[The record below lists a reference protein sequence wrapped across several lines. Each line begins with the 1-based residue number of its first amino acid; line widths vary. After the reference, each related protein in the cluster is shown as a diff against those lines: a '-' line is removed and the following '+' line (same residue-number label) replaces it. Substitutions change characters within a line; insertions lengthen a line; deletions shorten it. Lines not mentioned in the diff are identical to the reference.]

1 MQEIDQII
9 DTRISV
15 EWLILADAAEVTG
28 GKLYL
33 LGGGWDRLT
42 VNSQP
47 AKRSFAVA
55 LAFRVPWH
63 ETNRQHVFQIEMA
76 DADGRN
82 ALTVQGQFEVGRPA
96 GIPQG
101 QPQLIQLV
109 GNVDA
114 TFEKLGTYVITARV
128 NSEMERSIRFN
139 VVAGPGLSQP
149 AHPDSSI

>member
-1 MQEIDQII
+1 MQEIDQLLS
-9 DTRISV
+9 DGISV

-47 AKRSFAVA
+47 ARRNLAVA

-63 ETNRQHVFQIEMA
+63 ETNKRHTFQL
-76 DADGRN
+76 DLSDDDGVSI
-82 ALTVQGQFEVGRPA
+82 ASVEGELEVGRPP

-101 QPQLIQLV
+101 QPQITQLV
-109 GNVDA
+109 VNVEA
-114 TFEKLGTYVITARV
+114 AFEKLGTYVITARV
-128 NSEMERSIRFN
+128 NSEKERSTRFN
-139 VVAGPGLSQP
+139 VVPGPGLAQA
-149 AHPDSSI
+149 AHPESGA

>member
-42 VNSQP
+42 VNSLP
-47 AKRSFAVA
+47 ARRNLAVA

-63 ETNRQHVFQIEMA
+63 ETNRRHTFQL
-76 DADGRN
+76 DLNDDGGGSV
-82 ALTVQGQFEVGRPA
+82 ASVEGELEVGRPP

-101 QPQLIQLV
+101 QPQITQLV
-109 GNVDA
+109 VNVEA
-114 TFEKLGTYVITARV
+114 AFESLGTYVITARV
-128 NSEMERSIRFN
+128 NRQEERSIRFN
-139 VVAGPGLSQP
+139 VVAGPGLSQSSS
-149 AHPDSSI
+149 PDSGV

>member
-1 MQEIDQII
+1 MQEDAAAVW
-9 DTRISV
+9 T
-15 EWLILADAAEVTG
+15 AAEVTG

-82 ALTVQGQFEVGRPA
+82 ALTVHGQFEVGRPT

-128 NSEMERSIRFN
+128 NSEKERSIRFN
-139 VVAGPGLSQP
+139 VVAGPGLAQ
-149 AHPDSSI
+149 AAGTDSGV

>member
-76 DADGRN
+76 DADGGS
-82 ALTVQGQFEVGRPA
+82 ALTVQGQFEVGPA
-96 GIPQG
+96 GR
-101 QPQLIQLV
+101 
-109 GNVDA
+109 D
-114 TFEKLGTYVITARV
+114 TTGTT
-128 NSEMERSIRFN
+128 
-139 VVAGPGLSQP
+139 P
-149 AHPDSSI
+149 AHPASRECGCHFRETWYVCDHGAGELRKGAFDSVQRRSRSGSCSIVSLRFIV